1 MALPLLFIL
10 GTTVLRAAGP
20 TIAKELAKLGARKM
34 SQSAIRKGGQALIK
48 KAKPVNNN
56 NLGTIRTV
64 SRPKSGGGAATPKT
78 SPKPAAGAKKPPT
91 KADTKAAAKPK
102 TDAKPKTSRTQ
113 GRKKQSST
121 LKADPKAAPSAVKAR
136 ASKKAADAAKD
147 KKLSALGTKGQ
158 RRLLGAGLTAASI
171 IPLVTGDSKD
181 KAKADPKP
189 NKGTPIQEDLGT
201 GRREAKPKKESGGG
215 SFKDKFKEVYA
226 GGQGR
231 GKKFTFNGKE
241 YVAVTQDDVKKAGA
255 KSLKEYL
262 EKKSGK
268 AKGGYAQK
276 NNMGT
281 NDFRM
286 GGTLMSVEDRR
297 GMR

>member
-1 MALPLLFIL
+1 MAAPALFFM
-10 GTTVLRAAGP
+10 VAG
-20 TIAKELAKLGARKM
+20 
-34 SQSAIRKGGQALIK
+34 AL
-48 KAKPVNNN
+48 V
-56 NLGTIRTV
+56 R
-64 SRPKSGGGAATPKT
+64 AATPVVARGLAKFATKATQKQIAKGGAKT
-78 SPKPAAGAKKPPT
+78 VTDKNIGVFRTLARPGGKKPASPKADAKAAPKP
-91 KADTKAAAKPK
+91 KADTKATPKPK
-102 TDAKPKTSRTQ
+102 TDAKPKTTP
-113 GRKKQSST
+113 KKKSPT
-121 LKADPKAAPSAVKAR
+121 LKTDPKAAPSAVKAR
-136 ASKKAADAAKD
+136 ASKKTADAARE

-158 RRLLGAGLTAASI
+158 RKLVGAGLTAASI

-181 KAKADPKP
+181 KAKADD
-189 NKGTPIQEDLGT
+189 KGPRKLTKEERAAISGM
-201 GRREAKPKKESGGG
+201 GNYKPKAKSEGG

-226 GGQGR
+226 GGKGR

-297 GMR
+297 RMR

>member
-1 MALPLLFIL
+1 MAAPLFFM
-10 GTTVLRAAGP
+10 VAG
-20 TIAKELAKLGARKM
+20 
-34 SQSAIRKGGQALIK
+34 AL
-48 KAKPVNNN
+48 V
-56 NLGTIRTV
+56 R
-64 SRPKSGGGAATPKT
+64 AATPVIAKSLAKFATKATQKEIAKGGAKT
-78 SPKPAAGAKKPPT
+78 VTDKNIGVFRTLARPGGKKPASPKADAKAAPKP
-91 KADTKAAAKPK
+91 KADTKATPKPKADAKAAPKPK

-113 GRKKQSST
+113 GRKKQSPT

-181 KAKADPKP
+181 KAKAEETPDYSNSSQSPGGRKRGE
-189 NKGTPIQEDLGT
+189 GTY
-201 GRREAKPKKESGGG
+201 KKESSGG

-297 GMR
+297 RMR